1 MYRSGCF
8 AKSAMMRWITPRTG
22 VITIGFSADAECA
35 NSFRVWIRRATVSL
49 RGLKRSCGNVSQ
61 AGNSRTRS
69 CKSRSSLAMSSA
81 PRLEPL
87 MTRTGLDWAICAI
100 KNGKLG
106 GGVTKLWDRC
116 RLFSLVASI
125 NSGKSASEF
134 NKPRMTTSFEMPL
147 SPNSQRWEGANYANS
162 ILPGR
167 PAVIAIVKDLRWLSP
182 CQAIFRP
189 MTQSCVMTFAS

>member
-1 MYRSGCF
+1 
-8 AKSAMMRWITPRTG
+8 MRWITPRTG

-49 RGLKRSCGNVSQ
+49 RGLSRSCGKVSQ

-69 CKSRSSLAMSSA
+69 CRSRSSLAISSA

-106 GGVTKLWDRC
+106 GGVTRLWDLLK
-116 RLFSLVASI
+116 LFSLVASA

-134 NKPRMTTSFEMPL
+134 NKPRMTTPFEMTL
-147 SPNSQRWEGANYANS
+147 SPNSQRWEGANYLNS
-162 ILPGR
+162 ILPSTS
-167 PAVIAIVKDLRWLSP
+167 AVIAIVKDLRWLRP